1 MFKFNNIHLDDE
13 TMWPTDARIDLE
25 KPYVDER
32 GEIQHLVNFPMKN
45 LSMIFSKKGSVRS
58 NHSHFTDCHYM
69 YTVYGE
75 YEYHYRPY
83 NSNEP
88 LKLEIFKQGEMV
100 FTPPNEEH
108 ACLFTQDTLLVVAS
122 RNPRGDQETYE
133 NDVVRMELIDPN
145 KVDL

>member
-1 MFKFNNIHLDDE
+1 
-13 TMWPTDARIDLE
+13 
-25 KPYVDER
+25 
-32 GEIQHLVNFPMKN
+32 
-45 LSMIFSKKGSVRS
+45 
-58 NHSHFTDCHYM
+58 M

-83 NSNEP
+83 KSEEP
-88 LKLEIFKQGEMV
+88 LTIEIFKEGEMV

-108 ACLFTQDTLLVVAS
+108 ACLFKEDTLLVVAS

-133 NDVVRMELIDPN
+133 NDVVRMELIDPS